1 MAVNAGPAYFNAQQK
16 YEDANNL
23 MDKLAALEE
32 MKTAAPKHK
41 GTESMLRELTRKIAE
56 IKAQIEKQK
65 EQAKKS
71 AGGKASINVKKEGV
85 AQVCLVGTP
94 NTGKSTLL
102 KALTKSDVE
111 VAPYPFTTK
120 EPVVGMMSYKRSLVQ
135 LVEIPALV
143 EGSAEGKAN
152 GIQLL
157 SIVRNADAVIICA
170 TTPEE
175 EALVRRELEKAH
187 ILLNQA
193 KPDVAV
199 KHSQFAGITIAGKH
213 HLKIPFEQVESFL
226 KSAGYAN
233 SEVILN
239 EPLTSLAQLVKVI
252 DDRLMYKPAFVFN
265 TYEETDY
272 EKLREKIFASL
283 DLMLIYTKKPGAEA
297 DMNMPMAMKKGSKVQ
312 DVANQLHKE
321 LAQNLRF
328 VRVWGSA
335 KHPGMRVANDYE
347 LRNGDILEIHT

>member
-1 MAVNAGPAYFNAQQK
+1 MPVNAGPEYFKAQQK
-16 YEDANNL
+16 YDEATTL
-23 MDKLAALEE
+23 MDKLVALQE

-41 GTESMLRELTRKIAE
+41 GTENLLRELTRKIAQV
-56 IKAQIEKQK
+56 KAQIEQQK
-65 EQAKKS
+65 EQAKKTS
-71 AGGKASINVKKEGV
+71 GKASINVKKEGL

-102 KALTKSDVE
+102 KNLTKAEVE

-120 EPVVGMMSYKRSLVQ
+120 EPTVGMMPYKGSWVQ

-170 TTPEE
+170 TVPEE

-187 ILLNQA
+187 ILLNES
-193 KPDVAV
+193 KPDVEV
-199 KHSQFAGITIAGKH
+199 KHSQFAGITIAGKQF
-213 HLKIPFEQVESFL
+213 LKIPFEQVQGFL
-226 KSAGYAN
+226 RSAGYAN

-239 EPLTSLAQLVKVI
+239 EPLTSLAQLAKAI
-252 DDRLMYKPAFVFN
+252 DDRLMYKKAFVFN
-265 TYEETDY
+265 TYQDTDY
-272 EKLREKIFASL
+272 EKLREKVFEAI
-283 DLMLIYTKKPGAEA
+283 DMILIYTKKPGAEA
-297 DMNMPMAMKKGSKVQ
+297 DLSTPMGMKHGSTVQ

-335 KHPGMRVANDYE
+335 KFPGMRVANDYE
-347 LRNGDILEIHT
+347 LQNGDILEIHA